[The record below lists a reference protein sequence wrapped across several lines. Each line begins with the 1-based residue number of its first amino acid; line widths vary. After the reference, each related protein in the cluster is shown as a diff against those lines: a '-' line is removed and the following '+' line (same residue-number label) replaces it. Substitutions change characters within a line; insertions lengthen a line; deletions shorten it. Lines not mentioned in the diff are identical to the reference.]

1 MVKATGRMALILA
14 IGLLLGFPATVRSQ
28 AAASGEDTTTRQI
41 KHTHRYVHHR
51 YVRTKSVDASKDAD
65 AADVSS
71 GKPAA
76 IPAWVA
82 NANAQLTPGDGP
94 SSDARPVAAIQV
106 VAADQLNEVDQ
117 ALQDDTSPAPKVA
130 AATSDAP
137 APRVAPVMAS
147 GIEHSAWNETSL
159 IGKIFIGFG
168 ALLTVASAARMF
180 MA

>member
-1 MVKATGRMALILA
+1 MVKATGRSALIVA

-28 AAASGEDTTTRQI
+28 AAASGDDTATRQI
-41 KHTHRYVHHR
+41 KHAHRYVHHR
-51 YVRTKSVDASKDAD
+51 YVREKSVYASKDAD
-65 AADVSS
+65 AGSS
-71 GKPAA
+71 KPAA

-94 SSDARPVAAIQV
+94 SADVEPVAAIQV

-130 AATSDAP
+130 ATTSDAP
-137 APRVAPVMAS
+137 APRMAPVMAS

-168 ALLTVASAARMF
+168 ALLTFASAARMF